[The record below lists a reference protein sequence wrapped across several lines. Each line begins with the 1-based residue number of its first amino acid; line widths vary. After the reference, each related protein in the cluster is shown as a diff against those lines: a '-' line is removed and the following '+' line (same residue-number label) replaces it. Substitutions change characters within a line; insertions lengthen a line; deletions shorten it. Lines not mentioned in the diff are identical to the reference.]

1 MEEKFN
7 IEKELKKLPQK
18 PGVYIMHDKD
28 DKIIYVGKAISLKR
42 RVTSYF
48 RKTKKTQRI
57 LNMVALIDHFE
68 YIVCDNEAEALVL
81 ECNLIKKN
89 MPKFNVL
96 LKDDKTYPYIKIN
109 VKAKFP
115 DVYITRRVL
124 NDGARYFGPYPNS
137 GAAKEMVEFI
147 KTRFKIRQCKS
158 FKYKDRAC
166 LNYYIKKCSG
176 PCMGYISE
184 ADYRKRINQIISILD
199 GNVKDV
205 EKELKNEMELASQK
219 MEYEKAALLRDE
231 LYAVQAISQRQKVA
245 NISDNDIDV
254 IGFAKNNEKICVE
267 VFYIR
272 NSKMIG
278 RDNFF
283 LNGLNDEANSELTE
297 EFIERFYSD
306 KDILPNKIMCRNDF
320 EDREIFEQYLTK
332 KAGRNVEIKVPK
344 IGEKVRLVEMAE
356 NNAKITLENKE
367 KSHKNVIVELKDTL
381 GLSRLP
387 RKIESFDISNISG
400 TYMVAGMC
408 VMIDGQIRKN
418 LSRRFKIKTVIGQDD
433 PKSMEEVVTRRLR
446 HSINLMG
453 ELEQRDDIESKD
465 NQDANTKESNDNLG
479 TNANE
484 SNINSSVINENSYN
498 LSEDNSIDDEGI
510 KDNLLNRIDWDRVR
524 KLPKEILQ
532 KYDGSKGFGRLPDLI
547 LADGGITQIRATKAA
562 IRNIENEIGTTL
574 NIAVYGMVK
583 NDKHQTRALMDENRN
598 EMEISEDLFNLITNF
613 QNEVHNT
620 AIGYHK
626 MLRDKSMVKSEL
638 DNISGIGNVKK
649 IELLKKFGSV
659 ENIAKASV
667 DEIASVKGINKELAE
682 KISKELTKK
691 F

>member
-1 MEEKFN
+1 MFLLYSCNEMEEKFN

-283 LNGLNDEANSELTE
+283 LNGLNDEADSELTE

-453 ELEQRDDIESKD
+453 ELEQRDDIESKY
-465 NQDANTKESNDNLG
+465 NQNV
-479 TNANE
+479 
-484 SNINSSVINENSYN
+484 NSSVINENSYI
-498 LSEDNSIDDEGI
+498 LSEDNSMDDEGI
-510 KDNLLNRIDWDRVR
+510 KDNLLNRIDWDRVK
-524 KLPKEILQ
+524 KLPKGILE

-562 IRNIENEIGTTL
+562 IRNIENEIGATL